1 MTQRARSAH
10 RAIRPLCFALAVPLV
25 ALSCAK
31 PGRPAP
37 AQPTLS
43 TASPQR
49 TRVGDTV
56 TTFTGIKYVL
66 IHAGGGAR
74 PRAGRTVILHYT
86 GTLKDG
92 TKFDSSRDRS
102 QPFEFVLG
110 THAVIA
116 GWDDVIALLEIGDRA
131 ICIIPPDLAYGAK
144 GSPPTIP
151 PNATLIFDIELLG
164 MR

>member
-1 MTQRARSAH
+1 MTY
-10 RAIRPLCFALAVPLV
+10 
-25 ALSCAK
+25 
-31 PGRPAP
+31 
-37 AQPTLS
+37 
-43 TASPQR
+43 
-49 TRVGDTV
+49 
-56 TTFTGIKYVL
+56 TGIKYVL
-66 IHAGGGAR
+66 TQVGRGAR
-74 PRAGRTVILHYT
+74 PRPGQTVIVHYT

-92 TKFDSSRDRS
+92 TKFDSSRDRG

-110 THAVIA
+110 KRAVIA
-116 GWDDVIALLEIGDRA
+116 GWDDVIALLEVGDRA